1 MPNPDFSYPVREPTG
16 LGLGTFDV
24 YLIRQKLYEGE
35 FHERCEFQT
44 VDGEWHPVS
53 AHPAFMEVLWLLGNT
68 GKQAQKAAGRRRA
81 IGAGWKVAG
90 QDQQSAH
97 RAAIRLDKDAPRPPR
112 AKGGTPKKSG
122 LLGRFFG
129 GKK

>member
-1 MPNPDFSYPVREPTG
+1 MPNPDFSYPIREPTG

-35 FHERCEFQT
+35 FHSRCEFQT

-53 AHPAFMEVLWLLGNT
+53 AHPAFAEVLWLMGDKAKR
-68 GKQAQKAAGRRRA
+68 GQKNVARRRA

-90 QDQQSAH
+90 QGPTEEQH
-97 RAAIRLDKDAPRPPR
+97 RAAIRLDKNAPRPAR
-112 AKGGTPKKSG
+112 AKGGDKKGG